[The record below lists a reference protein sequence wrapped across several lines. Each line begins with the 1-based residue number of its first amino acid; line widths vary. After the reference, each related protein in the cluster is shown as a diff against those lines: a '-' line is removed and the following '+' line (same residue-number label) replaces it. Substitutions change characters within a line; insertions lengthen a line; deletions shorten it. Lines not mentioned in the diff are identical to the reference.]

1 MPGSII
7 GRLCALAFVALAV
20 ATGPARAA
28 EVHPGQAVYDRACA
42 ACHNAPE
49 PGSRAA
55 PVASLRQMD
64 ARTLRTALT
73 TGVMKGIGDSLAPD
87 DLRAVVDY
95 LAAKPKPVS
104 DDWVD
109 AARCPADRR
118 SVDVSAPIPSAGF
131 GINADNR
138 RRLTAGQSG
147 LTTASLARLRPAWA
161 LAIPNATTMRS
172 QPVLLGTTLF
182 YAASQAST
190 LLAIDAGTGCIKWA
204 AKTPSGI
211 RTSLALGRLGKA
223 GPLAVVGGDE
233 GGHLQAWEAET
244 GKLIWRADP
253 RHDKG
258 GVLTGAPVFAGD
270 RLIVPISALD
280 VAQAMRPT
288 FACCS
293 THGAVSAV
301 EAATGK
307 VIWTWHATPDAKPLG
322 VKNSAGVE
330 MMGPSGAPVWS
341 TPAVDLKRGL
351 VLASTGEN
359 TSPPATGTSDS
370 IIALDLATGRQKWVF
385 QALANDVWN
394 MSCPSGRES
403 RRKPGPNC
411 FFFEGNSV
419 LRDHDFG
426 GGPVLFQAGGR
437 TLVLAGQKS
446 GDVWALD
453 LKTGRKVWSDKFG
466 PGTPLGGVH
475 WGIAADETRVFAP
488 IADPGVPEP
497 VSASG
502 VHALDAA
509 TGKRLWSWRALPD
522 CSEARK
528 ARGPGCE
535 RAGISAPPLV
545 VDGAVIAA
553 GLDGRLWVLEAATGK
568 VLASLDTAG
577 PRDSVNGLPARG
589 GSVDSGGLF
598 AGGGMVFVGSGYAAF
613 GQPPGNALIA
623 FRPEP

>member
-1 MPGSII
+1 MSRANP
-7 GRLCALAFVALAV
+7 AL
-20 ATGPARAA
+20 AA
-28 EVHPGQAVYDRACA
+28 EVHPGQSVYDRACA

-64 ARTLRTALT
+64 ARTLRASLT

-95 LAAKPKPVS
+95 LAIKPKPIS
-104 DDWVD
+104 DDWIET
-109 AARCPADRR
+109 ARCPADRR
-118 SVDVSAPIPSAGF
+118 AVDAGAAIPSGGF
-131 GINADNR
+131 GIAADNR
-138 RRLTAGQSG
+138 RRLTAAQSG
-147 LTTASLARLRPAWA
+147 LTTASLARLKPAWT
-161 LAIPNATTMRS
+161 LAIPNATTLRS
-172 QPVLLGTTLF
+172 QPVLLGSTLF
-182 YAASQAST
+182 YAASQAGA
-190 LLAIDAGTGCIKWA
+190 LLALDAGTGCIKWA

-211 RTSLALGRLGKA
+211 RTSLAIGRLGKA

-233 GGHLQAWEAET
+233 DGHLQAWEAAT
-244 GKLIWRADP
+244 GKLLWRADP
-253 RHDKG
+253 RHDEG

-301 EAATGK
+301 DATNGK
-307 VIWTWHATPDAKPLG
+307 VLWTWHATPDAKPLG

-330 MMGPSGAPVWS
+330 MRGPSGAPVWS

-359 TSPPATGTSDS
+359 TSPPATGTSDA
-370 IIALDLATGRQKWVF
+370 IIALDLATGKQKWVF

-411 FFFEGNSV
+411 FFFDSDSV

-426 GGPVLFQAGGR
+426 GGPVLFPAGGR

-497 VSASG
+497 LSASG

-509 TGKRLWSWRALPD
+509 TGRRLWSWRALPD

-528 ARGPGCE
+528 ALGPGCE

-545 VDGAVIAA
+545 VDGAVLAA
-553 GLDGRLWVLEAATGK
+553 GLDGRHWVLEAATGK
-568 VLASLDTAG
+568 VLAGLDTAG
-577 PRDSVNGLPARG
+577 PRDSLNGAPARG
-589 GSVDSGGLF
+589 GAVDF
-598 AGGGMVFVGSGYAAF
+598 GGGMVFVGSGYAAF
-613 GQPPGNALIA
+613 GQPAGNALIA